1 MEGEGSPVIDIVGDA
16 LKGPLAEALTTSS
29 STDASSVG
37 PSSDVAEVEAEV
49 STNPLELTRSYEFGV
64 SSVMVGHIR
73 QMESVG
79 YFAKGPVRE
88 TGEEIVPEPNAD
100 ATVVFEE
107 FFATGL
113 RMPPHPAFTEILLK
127 FWV

>member
-1 MEGEGSPVIDIVGDA
+1 
-16 LKGPLAEALTTSS
+16 
-29 STDASSVG
+29 
-37 PSSDVAEVEAEV
+37 
-49 STNPLELTRSYEFGV
+49 
-64 SSVMVGHIR
+64 
-73 QMESVG
+73 MESVG
-79 YFAKGPVRE
+79 YFAEGPVCE